1 MNILNGNYL
10 IGGAESGFCKIDYY
24 FKHFF
29 IQMYQEVQ
37 EDELINGENYYVKRK
52 KRRNNMNI
60 KNFHGLFNGSDF
72 EGFVWFKIY
81 NEFNEPIDSIELD
94 SQLNTFYRYV
104 SKEEF
109 YAKLKEKYDHKCLN
123 IILKRLIDESFEW

>member
-1 MNILNGNYL
+1 MNILNGDRVL
-10 IGGAESGFCKIDYY
+10 IKLIIISNIFL
-24 FKHFF
+24 FK
-29 IQMYQEVQ
+29 MYQEVQ

-81 NEFNEPIDSIELD
+81 NEFNQPIDSIELD
-94 SQLNTFYRYV
+94 
-104 SKEEF
+104 
-109 YAKLKEKYDHKCLN
+109 
-123 IILKRLIDESFEW
+123 

>member
-1 MNILNGNYL
+1 MV
-10 IGGAESGFCKIDYY
+10 IGGAEPCKIDYY

-29 IQMYQEVQ
+29 IIKMYQEVQ

-94 SQLNTFYRYV
+94 AQLNTFYRYV

-109 YAKLKEKYDHKCLN
+109 YAKVKEKYDAKCLN
-123 IILKRLIDESFEW
+123 IILKRLIDESFQW

>member
-1 MNILNGNYL
+1 MNEISDKVRNLVS
-10 IGGAESGFCKIDYY
+10 AKIDIDLIKY
-24 FKHFF
+24 FYLN
-29 IQMYQEVQ
+29 MYQQVE

-52 KRRNNMNI
+52 KRKNNMNI
-60 KNFHGLFNGSDF
+60 KNFHGMFNGSDF

-94 SQLNTFYRYV
+94 AQLNTFYRYV

-109 YAKLKEKYDHKCLN
+109 YAKVKEKYDAKCLN
-123 IILKRLIDESFEW
+123 IILKRLVDESFQWN